1 MTKKSF
7 TLIELMVVVFI
18 VALLASLVVVNV
30 NQARKKARDA
40 KRIADLNTV
49 ATALQ
54 AFYADHHYYPGYDF
68 YCGLA
73 TGYCSCPQSDFPEF
87 SINYPGS
94 KWFYIAMTKWLTGR
108 DSLQPTQYLVSCP
121 RDPFFPPWSDSCS
134 YTDDNKVEHLI
145 TDSVWG
151 STQYGYRYSAWP
163 PDSGVCEN
171 AVHFGLAT
179 VVEIESN
186 ATLRSDTPSGKP
198 EYRICDGEP
207 DYGHTICTP

>member
-1 MTKKSF
+1 MSKKFGF

-68 YCGLA
+68 YG
-73 TGYCSCPQSDFPEF
+73 CPDPSDQYFQ
-87 SINYPGS
+87 INYPQS
-94 KWFYIAMTKWLTGR
+94 KWFYIVMTKWLTGR
-108 DSLQPTQYLVSCP
+108 KPQQPTQYLVSCP
-121 RDPFFPPWSDSCS
+121 KDPFFPPWSDSCS